1 LKINKRGQSFDIIN
15 RFQLQDEDGKVVPYC
30 RVKFYQTGHEAV
42 FKNSVIE
49 SLNFED
55 PSLKYENAPVVEV
68 VEPTPEPEP
77 EQESKTVLVM
87 PVVEEVAE
95 EVVED
100 KKPVIM
106 AHSPKGEDIEVT
118 DLEEFVAEHD
128 LDMEAVESVLEGKQ
142 KTHKKW
148 GFTRA

>member
-1 LKINKRGQSFDIIN
+1 MKINKKGQSFDIIH
-15 RFQLQDEDGKVVPYC
+15 RFQLQNEEGKVVPYC

-42 FKNSVIE
+42 FTNSVIE
-49 SLNFED
+49 SLDFKD
-55 PSLKYENAPVVEV
+55 PSLKYETTPVVEV
-68 VEPTPEPEP
+68 VESKPEPKP

-95 EVVED
+95 EIVED
-100 KKPVIM
+100 KKTVIM

-118 DLEEFVAEHD
+118 DLEAFVAEHE
-128 LDMEAVESVLEGKQ
+128 LDMEAVENVIEGKQ
-142 KTHKKW
+142 RTHKKW